1 MYLMSDLWSSRWGN
15 VWVSGVWSVRTHGRA
30 GPAWTRVPGPR
41 HKPVSIPDTRPG
53 EPRFL
58 QPQEWAPSKKQWIFS
73 QGSTCRSN
81 LEKKTRRKKIEKETF
96 EHLSSFYLLI
106 THNTIYFFY
115 EIFVPGAGA
124 GMFKL
129 TAVTDTRSDGVS
141 DAAEEMIFIF
151 KF

>member
-1 MYLMSDLWSSRWGN
+1 M
-15 VWVSGVWSVRTHGRA
+15 
-30 GPAWTRVPGPR
+30 
-41 HKPVSIPDTRPG
+41 
-53 EPRFL
+53 
-58 QPQEWAPSKKQWIFS
+58 
-73 QGSTCRSN
+73 
-81 LEKKTRRKKIEKETF
+81 EKKTRRKKIEKETF
-96 EHLSSFYLLI
+96 EHLSIFYLLI

-129 TAVTDTRSDGVS
+129 TAVTDTWSDGVS